1 MMKDS
6 SELDI
11 LGIECPTK
19 VINIRTVTCEVPAP
33 CQRRPP
39 SSTGRCSAWRS
50 TAECT
55 WTPTSSTGSRVMSS
69 GKYHQDVFRQWK
81 LKCRERDLSVLRFS
95 NSSNI
100 SEGMMVS
107 SSPQYRETSRIVNIS
122 HTSSQQTF
130 ARDLQAGML
139 EDIPPRYIL
148 DTDTNP
154 PTVNVTSSGERVSP
168 LAYRLSSEI
177 MTMDQAKIESSEDDL
192 SKILSNI
199 WNDKENTNSE
209 L

>member
-1 MMKDS
+1 
-6 SELDI
+6 
-11 LGIECPTK
+11 
-19 VINIRTVTCEVPAP
+19 
-33 CQRRPP
+33 
-39 SSTGRCSAWRS
+39 
-50 TAECT
+50 
-55 WTPTSSTGSRVMSS
+55 MSS

-95 NSSNI
+95 HSSNI

-168 LAYRLSSEI
+168 LAYMLSSEI